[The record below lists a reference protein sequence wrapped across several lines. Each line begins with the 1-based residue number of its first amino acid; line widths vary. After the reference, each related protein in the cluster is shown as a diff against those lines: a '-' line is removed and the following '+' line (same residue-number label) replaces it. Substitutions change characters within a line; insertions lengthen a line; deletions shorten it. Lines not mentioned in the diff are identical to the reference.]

1 MRRGI
6 YVPST
11 FWDCVKRGAGLAIG
25 VFVVN
30 EAVDIIKH
38 PVKRKKLKEAG
49 KNIKEAVTGKKTES

>member
-11 FWDCVKRGAGLAIG
+11 FWDCVKRGAGLAVG
-25 VFVVN
+25 AFVVS
-30 EAVDIIKH
+30 EAIDVIKH

-49 KNIKEAVTGKKTES
+49 KNFKEAITNKKAE